1 MALRPS
7 ASVDA
12 WPVAT
17 PPSNRE
23 TGRRFPSTVIGMP
36 QLGPDAEPHE
46 KIAATKAY
54 DVSSIPTLAAAAP
67 PPPPAGRAAMP
78 SSVLAPGAAHSGPNP
93 AQSGAVAGSYTL
105 REWLA
110 RGPHP
115 ANDAVKKMAEVAET
129 LRKDRDPSGPLT
141 PVHIQFNNREL
152 SGIAKF
158 VDSDVDALYLAAYS
172 GPDAIQGKFSQ
183 STDVY
188 AIGCML
194 FEAVTGKQP
203 FRGTTAQEMAKKHA
217 TAAAPAVR
225 QVKTDIDLP
234 PALEVE
240 INRSLKKRPGD
251 RHPTLS
257 AFALA
262 VRASVREDDRA
273 TMALDSGEAAML
285 QQLIEGGGA
294 ASSAS
299 GSRPAV
305 QRGAQP
311 RDSMAIDG
319 GALIPSPP
327 KLRAPPKSILADVP
341 SSASGVRGAQSAPER
356 PSSPEIAK
364 PAEKPAARP
373 AIVFRGVQPIQDEA
387 PAAKS
392 KAPLMLGG
400 GVALLAVLAVG
411 GYLVFGTKAPEPA
424 KVVPVAKA
432 AEPPKPVEK
441 PDAYVAPDVPA
452 APDIQPELPPEPD
465 IAPDVPP
472 EPTEMKGEPANKL
485 KTRVKVKVEEKVEK
499 KVEKKVDQP
508 KGDRPPVF

>member
-1 MALRPS
+1 MALRP
-7 ASVDA
+7 APNADA
-12 WPVAT
+12 VPVAT
-17 PPSNRE
+17 QRSNRE
-23 TGRRFPSTVIGMP
+23 TGRRFPSTVVGMP
-36 QLGPDAEPHE
+36 TLGPDAEPHE
-46 KIAATKAY
+46 KIDATKAY
-54 DVSSIPTLAAAAP
+54 DLSSMPALAAALP
-67 PPPPAGRAAMP
+67 PPKPVGPAPFDSGI
-78 SSVLAPGAAHSGPNP
+78 LAPGAALSGSNP
-93 AQSGAVAGSYTL
+93 AKSIVVTGSYTL

-115 ANDAVKKMAEVAET
+115 ANEAVKKMAEVAET
-129 LRKDRDPSGPLT
+129 LRKDGDAAGPLT
-141 PVHIQFNNREL
+141 PVHIQFNNKEL
-152 SGIAKF
+152 TGLARF
-158 VDSDVDALYLAAYS
+158 VASDVDSLYVAAYS

-273 TMALDSGEAAML
+273 TMALDSGEAALL

-294 ASSAS
+294 ASSSS

-305 QRGAQP
+305 QRGSQP
-311 RDSMAIDG
+311 RDSMAIEQG
-319 GALIPSPP
+319 SLIPSPP

-341 SSASGVRGAQSAPER
+341 SSAATARGGQAAVER
-356 PSSPEIAK
+356 PGSPEIAK
-364 PAEKPAARP
+364 PAERPARP
-373 AIVFRGVQPIQDEA
+373 AVVFRGVQPVEAEA

-392 KAPLMLGG
+392 KAPLILGG
-400 GVALLAVLAVG
+400 GAVLLIALAVG
-411 GYLVFGTKAPEPA
+411 GYLVFGNKAPEPA
-424 KVVPVAKA
+424 KVAPVVKA
-432 AEPPKPVEK
+432 PEPPKPIDK
-441 PDAYVAPDVPA
+441 PDIYVAPDVPPP
-452 APDIQPELPPEPD
+452 PDIQPELPPPED
-465 IAPDVPP
+465 IAPDLPP
-472 EPTEMKGEPANKL
+472 EPTEMKGEPPNKI
-485 KTRVKVKVEEKVEK
+485 KTHVKVKVEEKVEK
-499 KVEKKVDQP
+499 KVEKKVDPP